1 MAKKANFRS
10 NFGLFLQNLI
20 SKIFFCGFYLYQMLY
35 IVISYHCMQFQGKL
49 VKQSWENHKKMLV
62 PSSTWWIFVDF
73 TYTTCKTL
81 MKAITVCNFKEN

>member
-49 VKQSWENHKKMLV
+49 VKQSWENHKKNA
-62 PSSTWWIFVDF
+62 SSELDLVDF
-73 TYTTCKTL
+73 RGFYL
-81 MKAITVCNFKEN
+81 YYM